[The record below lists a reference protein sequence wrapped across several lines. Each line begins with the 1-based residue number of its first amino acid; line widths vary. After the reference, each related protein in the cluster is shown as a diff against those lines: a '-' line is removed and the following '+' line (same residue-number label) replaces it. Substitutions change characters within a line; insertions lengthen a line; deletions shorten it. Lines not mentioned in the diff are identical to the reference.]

1 MAGLQADD
9 AILAGLGESEHD
21 RVVAEKQHYAVEG
34 KRSHSDHSTYEAEEH
49 NLGPDYPTEEQKAT
63 LRRVPD
69 TVNAAAYL
77 M

>member
-9 AILAGLGESEHD
+9 AILAGLAESEHD
-21 RVVAEKQHYAVEG
+21 RVVAEKQHYAVDG
-34 KRSHSDHSTYEAEEH
+34 KRSHSGHSNYEAEEH
-49 NLGPDYPTEEQKAT
+49 HLDPDYPTDEQKAT

-69 TVNAAAYL
+69 SVNVAAYL